1 MSLRPRALVVDD
13 QAAFRR
19 LVARILSDDGYAV
32 REAPDGR
39 RALALA
45 RAEPFDLVVSD
56 VKMPHLDGLG
66 LLAKLRAER
75 PALPVVLVTAYGS
88 ISSAVDAMRAGAFD
102 YLSKP
107 LGDPDDLRV
116 VASRAMAHRDAL
128 LSQGPLN
135 RLGGPGELGEL
146 DGTPGDGDDPLVYR
160 DPAMERVMTLVAR
173 VAPTDATVLLTGES
187 GTGKELVARRVHAL
201 SPRAHGPFVPVN
213 CAALSETL
221 LDSELFGHERGAF
234 TGADRRRQG
243 RFEVADGG
251 TLFLDEVGEMSP
263 GLQAKLLRVL
273 QERTFER
280 VGGVQ
285 PVSVDVRLVAATHRD
300 LEAMVAAGTFRQ
312 DLYFRLAVVPLHL
325 PPLRERG
332 GDVLVLARHLL
343 AVHAG
348 RHRPDCANPELTPMA
363 EAALTRHAWPGNV
376 RELSNTV
383 ERAVIVCDGAAV
395 TPTDLGLD
403 HAGPAGTTPLAAELD
418 GPTLNLK
425 ELERVAIARALDE
438 TGGNRRQAADLL
450 GIALRTLHYKL
461 NEYGLR

>member
-1 MSLRPRALVVDD
+1 MSLSPRALVVDD
-13 QAAFRR
+13 QPAFRR
-19 LVARILSDDGYAV
+19 LVARILSDDGFAV
-32 REAPDGR
+32 REASDGR
-39 RALALA
+39 RALELAL
-45 RAEPFDLVVSD
+45 AEPFDLVVSD
-56 VKMPHLDGLG
+56 VKMPRLDGLG
-66 LLAKLRAER
+66 LLARLRAER

-116 VASRAMAHRDAL
+116 VASRALAHRDAL
-128 LSQGPLN
+128 LSERQ
-135 RLGGPGELGEL
+135 
-146 DGTPGDGDDPLVYR
+146 GDDGEALVYR
-160 DPAMERVMTLVAR
+160 DPGMERVMALVAR

-187 GTGKELVARRVHAL
+187 GTGKELVARRLHAR
-201 SPRAHGPFVPVN
+201 SRRAEGPFVPVN

-251 TLFLDEVGEMSP
+251 TLFLDEVGEMSAA
-263 GLQAKLLRVL
+263 LQAKLLRVL

-300 LEAMVAAGTFRQ
+300 LEAMVAAGSFRQ
-312 DLYFRLAVVPLHL
+312 DLYYRLAVVPIHL

-343 AVHAG
+343 RVHAA
-348 RHRPDCANPELTPMA
+348 RHRPDRAAPRLTAAA
-363 EAALTRHAWPGNV
+363 EEALTAHRWPGNV

-383 ERAVIVCDGAAV
+383 ERAVIVCDGDAV
-395 TPTDLGLD
+395 TPAELGLGQGGG
-403 HAGPAGTTPLAAELD
+403 ALEAGAGGAERGARGPAG
-418 GPTLNLK
+418 GSLNLK
-425 ELERVAIARALDE
+425 ELERQAIARALEE
-438 TGGNRRQAADLL
+438 TGGNRREAAELL

>member
-13 QAAFRR
+13 QPAFRR
-19 LVARILSDDGYAV
+19 LVARILSDDGFAV
-32 REAPDGR
+32 REAADGR
-39 RALALA
+39 QALGLAL
-45 RAEPFDLVVSD
+45 AEPFDLVVSD
-56 VKMPHLDGLG
+56 VKMPRLDGLT

-107 LGDPDDLRV
+107 LGDPEDLRV
-116 VASRAMAHRDAL
+116 VASRAVAHRDAL
-128 LSQGPLN
+128 LSQGPS
-135 RLGGPGELGEL
+135 PQ
-146 DGTPGDGDDPLVYR
+146 DGGDGDTLVYR
-160 DPAMERVMTLVAR
+160 DPAMERVMTLVGR

-187 GTGKELVARRVHAL
+187 GTGKELVARRVHTL
-201 SPRAHGPFVPVN
+201 SRRASGPFVPVN

-251 TLFLDEVGEMSP
+251 TLFLDEVGEMSA

-285 PVSVDVRLVAATHRD
+285 PISVDVRLVAATHRD

-312 DLYFRLAVVPLHL
+312 DLYFRLAVVPIHL

-332 GDVLVLARHLL
+332 EDVLVLARHLL
-343 AVHAG
+343 TVHAA
-348 RHRPDCANPELTPMA
+348 RHRPDCAQPRLTPHA
-363 EAALTRHAWPGNV
+363 EAALAAHAWPGNV
-376 RELSNTV
+376 RELSNTI
-383 ERAVIVCDGAAV
+383 ERAVIVCDGDSV
-395 TPTDLGLD
+395 TPGDLGLGASEG
-403 HAGPAGTTPLAAELD
+403 AGESAHPGDGSAESL
-418 GPTLNLK
+418 PLNLK
-425 ELERVAIARALDE
+425 ELERRAIARALAE
-438 TGGNRRQAADLL
+438 TEGNRREAAELL